1 MFSGAVKEFD
11 VVQLRLSI
19 PVAVGR
25 ELKLVRGV
33 RGGNRLN
40 EKEHDCA

>member
-1 MFSGAVKEFD
+1 MFSGAVIEFD
-11 VVQLRLSI
+11 VVQLRI
-19 PVAVGR
+19 ITPAVGR